1 MGGSKVT
8 RVLLDTHIW
17 IWWSIGASESFSA
30 KVQKALAATSKKYV
44 SAISC
49 WELAKLVEKKRLG
62 LTIHPLIWIKRSLQ
76 EGNIRVAELT
86 PEIAVE
92 STMLRDFHSDPADQ
106 IIVATARILGLP
118 IITSDTRILSFPDV
132 ETLW

>member
-1 MGGSKVT
+1 MGGFKMT
-8 RVLLDTHIW
+8 RVLLDTHVW

-30 KVQKALAATSKKYV
+30 KVQKVLAAASKKYV

-62 LTIHPLIWIKRSLQ
+62 LTIHPLTWIKRSLQ
-76 EGNIRVAELT
+76 EGNIRVVELT

-92 STMLRDFHSDPADQ
+92 CTMLKDFYSDPADQ
-106 IIVATARILGLP
+106 IIVATARILGIPLV
-118 IITSDTRILSFPDV
+118 TSDKRILNFSDV